1 MTVPKVVI
9 FCDDD
14 LVGDEKDDSA
24 RPTALSLSDAL
35 GSAYGVTDVLI
46 RPVSVPIERILSTAH
61 DLGERSAVCVVLTAG
76 GGGGGGSPSAT
87 AADALERE
95 CPSPVLVLSAEDTA
109 EECALRIARL
119 CSPSSDEVRGRVADR
134 LLRRRQGALIQDAR
148 IRTSSAPYARLI
160 GGAID
165 AGAQI
170 TGDEVTLGDSP
181 SAPARMRGKVRDR
194 YDLGTRLA
202 LVTTDRQSGF
212 DRMLAK
218 VPYKGAV
225 LNLVSAYW
233 FKQTEHLV
241 PNHLLAVPHPNVS
254 IVKKCE
260 PFPIEFVV
268 R

>member
-1 MTVPKVVI
+1 MIYFRRYSSFGT
-9 FCDDD
+9 
-14 LVGDEKDDSA
+14 
-24 RPTALSLSDAL
+24 
-35 GSAYGVTDVLI
+35 
-46 RPVSVPIERILSTAH
+46 
-61 DLGERSAVCVVLTAG
+61 
-76 GGGGGGSPSAT
+76 
-87 AADALERE
+87 
-95 CPSPVLVLSAEDTA
+95 SPVLVLSAEDTA